1 MSQAQPS
8 PLNLDLTRPHI
19 HPDCF
24 VAPNAIVIGNVT
36 LGAESSIWYQC
47 VLRGDVSTITIGER
61 TNIQDGT
68 IIHADPGFPTIIGN
82 DVTVGHGAIVHGAVV
97 EDGCLIGIRSTLL
110 NGCKIGKG
118 SVIGA
123 GALVPE
129 GMIVPPN
136 SLVMGVPGKIVKEVS
151 AKLAERSQR
160 GAAGYVRFSKAHKK
174 AWPKSLK
181 G

>member
-1 MSQAQPS
+1 MSD
-8 PLNLDLTRPHI
+8 LNLDLSRTHI
-19 HPDCF
+19 HASCF
-24 VAPNAIVIGNVT
+24 IAPNAIVIGNVMI
-36 LGAESSIWYQC
+36 GAESSVWYGC

-68 IIHADPGFPTIIGN
+68 IIHADLGAPTIIGN

-97 EDGCLIGIRSTLL
+97 ADGCLIGIRATLL
-110 NGCKIGKG
+110 NNCNIGAG

-129 GMIVPPN
+129 GMVVPPN
-136 SLVMGVPGKIVKEVS
+136 SVVMGVPGKVVKDVS

-160 GAAGYVRFSKAHKK
+160 GTAGYVRFAKAHKG
-174 AWPKSLK
+174 AWEQR
-181 G
+181 

>member
-1 MSQAQPS
+1 MTETHTE

-19 HPDCF
+19 HPSCF
-24 VAPNAIVIGNVT
+24 VAPNAIVIGAVT

-61 TNIQDGT
+61 TNIQDGS
-68 IIHADPGFPTIIGN
+68 ILHADPGFPTVVGN
-82 DVTVGHGAIVHGAVV
+82 DVTVGHGAIVHGAVI
-97 EDGCLIGIRSTLL
+97 EDSCLIGIRATLL
-110 NGCKIGKG
+110 NGCHIGAG

-129 GMIVPPN
+129 GLVVPPN
-136 SLVMGVPGKIVKEVS
+136 SVVMGVPGKVIKEVS

-160 GAAGYVRFSKAHKK
+160 GSAGYVRFAKGHKR
-174 AWPKSLK
+174 AWEK

>member
-8 PLNLDLTRPHI
+8 TLNLDLTRPHI
-19 HPDCF
+19 HPACF

-129 GMIVPPN
+129 GMIVPPH
-136 SLVMGVPGKIVKEVS
+136 SLVMGVPGKVVREVPER
-151 AKLAERSQR
+151 LAERSKR
-160 GAAGYVRFSKAHKK
+160 GAAGYVRFSQAHKQ
-174 AWPKSLK
+174 AWPQSLK

>member
-1 MSQAQPS
+1 MSN
-8 PLNLDLTRPHI
+8 LNLDLTRPYI
-19 HPDCF
+19 PADCF
-24 VAPNAIVIGNVT
+24 IAPNAIVIGNVT
-36 LGAESSIWYQC
+36 LGAESSVWYQC

-97 EDGCLIGIRSTLL
+97 EDECLIGIRSTLL

-136 SLVMGVPGKIVKEVS
+136 SVVMGVPGKVVREVPER
-151 AKLAERSQR
+151 LAERSKR
-160 GAAGYVRFSKAHKK
+160 GTAGYVRFARAHKG
-174 AWPKSLK
+174 AWDSQKHQAARW
-181 G
+181 